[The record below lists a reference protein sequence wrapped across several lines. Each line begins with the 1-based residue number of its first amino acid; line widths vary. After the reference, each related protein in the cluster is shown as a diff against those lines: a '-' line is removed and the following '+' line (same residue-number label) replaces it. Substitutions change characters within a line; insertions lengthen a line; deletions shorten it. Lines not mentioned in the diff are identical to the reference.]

1 MERLAVLQ
9 AMYATAHGVYVA
21 NMMLNIAPL
30 FLSPDQE
37 FITNIKHIA
46 YSTNN
51 DREKVP
57 RLTFYSNADESDNRI

>member
-9 AMYATAHGVYVA
+9 AMYAMAHIYVA

-37 FITNIKHIA
+37 FITNIKLNIQ
-46 YSTNN
+46 
-51 DREKVP
+51 
-57 RLTFYSNADESDNRI
+57 LTVQTMIGKKYPG

>member
-9 AMYATAHGVYVA
+9 AMYATAHIYVA

-57 RLTFYSNADESDNRI
+57 RLTYSNADESDNRI